1 MSTDENPRSAKLD
14 ASGIMT
20 AGKETVT
27 NFNADKIKIRKNNTR
42 WLQIMFRILHVYSE
56 VKSKV
61 SVGCKA

>member
-1 MSTDENPRSAKLD
+1 VSTDENPRSAKLD

-42 WLQIMFRILHVYSE
+42 
-56 VKSKV
+56 
-61 SVGCKA
+61 